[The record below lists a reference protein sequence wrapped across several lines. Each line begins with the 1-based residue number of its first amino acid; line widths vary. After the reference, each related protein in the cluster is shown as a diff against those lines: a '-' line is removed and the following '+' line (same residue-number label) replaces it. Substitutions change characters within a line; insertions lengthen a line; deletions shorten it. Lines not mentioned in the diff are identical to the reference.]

1 MIAPRM
7 QAWLIVSGVAGLLA
21 LGLGAL
27 LAEVDRRHDAYRM
40 TVSHHE
46 QRIARLEGLRQAAQ
60 ELERLADRVDR
71 NIGRFAQNGR
81 PGEGGRVNLLPL
93 VQQKLRDS
101 GVSIERSQEQPR
113 REYEGFRTE
122 RLTFVASGT
131 LPQVVSALA
140 ALQDNEPTI
149 RIERVVLS
157 PNDLR
162 GRGGIEQRVQVLLDV
177 ALAGLVP

>member
-1 MIAPRM
+1 MISPRR
-7 QAWLIVSGVAGLLA
+7 QAWLIVSGGAVLFV

-27 LAEVDRRHDAYRM
+27 LAEVDRRHDAYR
-40 TVSHHE
+40 TTLNHHE
-46 QRIARLEGLRQAAQ
+46 QRIARLEGLRQAAR
-60 ELERLADRVDR
+60 ELELLADRVDR
-71 NIGRFAQNGR
+71 EIGRFAQNGQL
-81 PGEGGRVNLLPL
+81 EDGGRVNLLPL
-93 VQQKLRDS
+93 VQQQLRAS
-101 GVSIERSQEQPR
+101 GVAIERSQEQPR
-113 REYEGFRTE
+113 REYEGFRTQ
-122 RLTFVASGT
+122 RLTFVGSGT